1 VQLVVYSITTPCKPA
16 NFVLPWLNLKTIFEY
31 NSLKN
36 PKLIEKYCKKIV
48 NPDGIPVRTVSR
60 FAKDQD
66 KEAFEGRHYPG
77 KR

>member
-1 VQLVVYSITTPCKPA
+1 MNNT
-16 NFVLPWLNLKTIFEY
+16 
-31 NSLKN
+31 
-36 PKLIEKYCKKIV
+36 LIENHGKQIKR
-48 NPDGIPVRTVSR
+48 PDGIPVRTVSR